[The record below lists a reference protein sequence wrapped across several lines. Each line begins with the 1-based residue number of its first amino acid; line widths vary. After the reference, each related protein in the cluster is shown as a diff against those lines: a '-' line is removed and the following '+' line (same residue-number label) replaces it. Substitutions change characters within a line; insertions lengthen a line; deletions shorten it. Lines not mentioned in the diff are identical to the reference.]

1 MAATITLILIC
12 YSITLSLMV
21 METMAS
27 ETSVILNDTTT
38 TQNSIENSTLS
49 NASGS
54 KNVENI
60 TETNQTGSIS
70 GRISSLM
77 SPSLGGNCTVC

>member
-1 MAATITLILIC
+1 
-12 YSITLSLMV
+12 MV

>member
-1 MAATITLILIC
+1 
-12 YSITLSLMV
+12 MV
-21 METMAS
+21 RETMAS
-27 ETSVILNDTTT
+27 ETSVILNDTIT

-70 GRISSLM
+70 GKISSLM

>member
-1 MAATITLILIC
+1 
-12 YSITLSLMV
+12 
-21 METMAS
+21 MAS

>member
-1 MAATITLILIC
+1 
-12 YSITLSLMV
+12 
-21 METMAS
+21 MAS
-27 ETSVILNDTTT
+27 ETSVNLNDTTT
-38 TQNSIENSTLS
+38 TQNSSENSTLS
-49 NASGS
+49 IASGS

-70 GRISSLM
+70 GRISSLG

>member
-1 MAATITLILIC
+1 
-12 YSITLSLMV
+12 MV

-60 TETNQTGSIS
+60 TETNQTGSIT

>member
-1 MAATITLILIC
+1 
-12 YSITLSLMV
+12 MV

-38 TQNSIENSTLS
+38 TQNSIENPTLS

>member
-1 MAATITLILIC
+1 MG
-12 YSITLSLMV
+12 

-70 GRISSLM
+70 GRTSSLM

>member
-1 MAATITLILIC
+1 
-12 YSITLSLMV
+12 MV

-27 ETSVILNDTTT
+27 ETSVILNDITT